1 MVANSNEPWSEMDI
15 ADLTHWLAYGD
26 TIAEAAD
33 FLCRDKDEVREKMKE
48 LGLIEHPGKRG
59 TIRVVL

>member
-1 MVANSNEPWSEMDI
+1 MDI

-33 FLCRDKDEVREKMKE
+33 FLRRDKDEVQEKMKE

-59 TIRVVL
+59 TVRVVL